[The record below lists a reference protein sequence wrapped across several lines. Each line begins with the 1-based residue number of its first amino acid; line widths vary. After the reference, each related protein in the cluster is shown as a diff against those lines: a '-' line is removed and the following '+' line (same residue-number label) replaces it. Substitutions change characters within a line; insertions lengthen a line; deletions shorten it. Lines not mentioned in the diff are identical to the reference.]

1 MTISFPNDCR
11 SYDATRGA
19 VRFWG
24 YDRAME
30 SSFFIDT
37 KVLQRL
43 QPDLS
48 EDEEGYL
55 RAFDAHRDHIR
66 AAAAR
71 VFARGPK
78 GSYDIGL
85 SDC

>member
-1 MTISFPNDCR
+1 MTLSFPNDCR
-11 SYDATRGA
+11 SYDATRA
-19 VRFWG
+19 AIRFWG
-24 YDRAME
+24 YDRSME
-30 SSFFIDT
+30 SSFFIGI
-37 KVLQRL
+37 KALQRM
-43 QPDLS
+43 QPDIS

-55 RAFDAHRDHIR
+55 RAFDVHRDRIR

>member
-1 MTISFPNDCR
+1 
-11 SYDATRGA
+11 
-19 VRFWG
+19 
-24 YDRAME
+24 ME